1 MEVIFMKDKVQLE
14 KEHSEM
20 MNREAVERIKREAEE
35 LERSEAAIFEDD
47 APIKLRNGKTYYIP
61 PLTLKNAR
69 TLMKKLRTINV
80 DAIILNFL
88 PTGNEELD
96 KQREDDLF
104 EVLQMA
110 FVNYPE
116 VDRDFIDQYMDL
128 ETARE
133 VIDILI
139 GLNRIK
145 K

>member
-47 APIKLRNGKTYYIP
+47 AQIKLRNGKTYYIP

-116 VDRDFIDQYMDL
+116 VDRDFIDRYMDL

>member
-1 MEVIFMKDKVQLE
+1 MMTEKERLE
-14 KEHSEM
+14 REHSEM

-35 LERSEAAIFEDD
+35 LERSESAIFEDD
-47 APIKLRNGKTYYIP
+47 VPIKLRNGKTYYIP

-69 TLMKKLRTINV
+69 KLMKKLRSINV

-116 VDRDFIDQYMDL
+116 VDRDFIDRYMDL
-128 ETARE
+128 ETARKT
-133 VIDILI
+133 IDILI
-139 GLNRIK
+139 GLNGIK

>member
-104 EVLQMA
+104 EVPQMA
-110 FVNYPE
+110 Y
-116 VDRDFIDQYMDL
+116 
-128 ETARE
+128 
-133 VIDILI
+133 
-139 GLNRIK
+139 
-145 K
+145 